1 MLDEHNDRAKMSAGL
16 PTTLEDIH
24 RRSLDRRGRPV
35 KGPLPKT
42 YGEIHAIALERN
54 RSRH

>member
-1 MLDEHNDRAKMSAGL
+1 MSIVTEARMDAGL